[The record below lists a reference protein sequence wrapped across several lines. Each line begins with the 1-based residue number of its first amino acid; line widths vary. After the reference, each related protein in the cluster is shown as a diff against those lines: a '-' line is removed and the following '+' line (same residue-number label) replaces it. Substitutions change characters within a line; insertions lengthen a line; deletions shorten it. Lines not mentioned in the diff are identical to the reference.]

1 MRIYYAH
8 MARASSV
15 ARKTPTNVSI
25 RADLVQR
32 AKELGLNLSGL
43 LEGAIEQAIRV
54 AEREAWQRDNAEAM
68 DSYNDWVAK
77 HGAFS
82 DAWRK
87 F

>member
-8 MARASSV
+8 MARTSA
-15 ARKTPTNVSI
+15 ARKTPTNVSV
-25 RADLVQR
+25 RADLVKR

-43 LEGAIEQAIRV
+43 LEDALEEAIRE
-54 AEREAWQRDNAEAM
+54 AEREAWLKESAEAI
-68 DSYNDWVAK
+68 DYYNEWFEK